1 MAIDEIAFNKW
12 QSKQVDVAI
21 GRAERRFFGHINRM
35 SKEIKYLL
43 ADVSRI
49 DNYSKKKIDALIQQA
64 VAIQNTRYEDAII
77 DFTSDAARLAEYAST
92 SERLGLAMTA
102 SAKDVAVI
110 AQRTPI
116 AANGLLFSEH
126 LDTLVAYNNKRL
138 ADTIRKSWAAKD
150 DISELSSLIIGT
162 DKLRHADGLMY
173 KQKVAARSAID
184 TAAHH
189 SAMIGKV
196 ETWKAN
202 DVYKYKIQSAL
213 DNKVTELCRSLDQMI
228 YEYGAANARIPPFH
242 YRCRTVIVPA
252 IDDDYKFLS
261 QGRTRSS
268 MYGETDA
275 NQTYGE
281 WAEANKDR
289 LAEDAEKERF
299 KRNARNRRKYKA
311 SKVD

>member
-35 SKEIKYLL
+35 SKELKYLL

-49 DNYSKKKIDALIQQA
+49 DNLPKTRIDKLIQQA
-64 VAIQNTRYEDAII
+64 VAIQSTRYEDAII
-77 DFTSDAARLAEYAST
+77 DFTSDAAKLAEYAAA
-92 SERLGLAMTA
+92 SERLGLAMA
-102 SAKDVAVI
+102 VSPKDVATI

-150 DISELSSLIIGT
+150 DIGDLSSLIIGT
-162 DKLRHADGLMY
+162 EKLRHADGLMY
-173 KQKVAARSAID
+173 KQKVAARASID

-196 ETWKAN
+196 EAWKAN
-202 DVYKYKIQSAL
+202 KAFKYRIQTAL
-213 DNKVTELCRSLDQMI
+213 DNRVTPICQSLSGNI
-228 YEYGAANARIPPFH
+228 YEYGSPSARVPPFH
-242 YRCRTVIVPA
+242 YRCRTVIVPV
-252 IDDDYKFLS
+252 IDDEYAWLS
-261 QGRTRSS
+261 EGRTQSS
-268 MYGETDA
+268 MYGSVSA
-275 NQTYGE
+275 NLTYKE
-281 WAEANKDR
+281 WAAQNADKIAEQNEIDR
-289 LAEDAEKERF
+289 LK
-299 KRNARNRRKYKA
+299 RNRRARARRKA
-311 SKVD
+311 QNT